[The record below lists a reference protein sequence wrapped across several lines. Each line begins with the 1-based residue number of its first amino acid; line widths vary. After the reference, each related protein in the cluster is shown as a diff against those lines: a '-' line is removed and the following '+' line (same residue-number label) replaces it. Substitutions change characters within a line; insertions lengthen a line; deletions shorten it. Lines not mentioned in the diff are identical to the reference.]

1 MVGNTGENGAA
12 GREGIPGLLVADR
25 YRLVES
31 IGRGGMGR
39 VWRAVDEILD
49 RLVAVKEIRIDGQD
63 AEDER
68 TRRERTLR
76 EARATARIDHPNVV
90 RVYDVVGEG
99 ERLWIVMELVG
110 GRSLERLTAERAL
123 DPREAARIGLG
134 LVAALRQVHARGVLH
149 RDIKPANVLVDT
161 DNDRIVL
168 TDFGIAAIQDT
179 KALTMAGVLVGSP
192 DYMAPE
198 RISGRR
204 QGPPSDLWSL
214 GATLCAALAGH
225 SPFSRETTMAT
236 LVAVLHDE
244 PRLPDGA
251 GPLRPLLEAL
261 LHKEPAAR
269 PALDAVEEALRAV
282 AEPAGTDAA
291 ERTAGER
298 TVVEGLAAPLPAKE
312 GFPATQGPAAGERP
326 GRGEPP
332 PEPRDAPPARTP
344 PDPRLPAGP
353 SASAPPAAPPEPVR
367 HTPHPEP
374 AGQQP
379 LPQPTPQPSPPASR
393 PPHPALTST
402 VSPHSATTA
411 TTRRPELPGPPGA
424 SAPRFRRRTALTAA
438 VGVLAAV
445 AVAAVAVTV
454 LPGDDKTPAQGK
466 GGSSVPVSA
475 SSPSA
480 SSPAPTVAGTSRAP
494 TLPPGAHREAGGFAW
509 VTPEGWRRNVRTGS
523 EVHYTSPDGTQE
535 LAAKASL
542 SRGRLIDNWEKSER
556 DAQRGREYRKIRLEE
571 TTYRGHP
578 AVVWEYTF
586 VLDGAPWHAHLLGF
600 TTGGR
605 TYQVNTW
612 YRPGA
617 EQRALRI
624 YEDVKDSFTVL

>member
-1 MVGNTGENGAA
+1 
-12 GREGIPGLLVADR
+12 
-25 YRLVES
+25 
-31 IGRGGMGR
+31 
-39 VWRAVDEILD
+39 
-49 RLVAVKEIRIDGQD
+49 
-63 AEDER
+63 
-68 TRRERTLR
+68 
-76 EARATARIDHPNVV
+76 
-90 RVYDVVGEG
+90 
-99 ERLWIVMELVG
+99 
-110 GRSLERLTAERAL
+110 
-123 DPREAARIGLG
+123 
-134 LVAALRQVHARGVLH
+134 
-149 RDIKPANVLVDT
+149 
-161 DNDRIVL
+161 
-168 TDFGIAAIQDT
+168 
-179 KALTMAGVLVGSP
+179 
-192 DYMAPE
+192 
-198 RISGRR
+198 
-204 QGPPSDLWSL
+204 
-214 GATLCAALAGH
+214 
-225 SPFSRETTMAT
+225 MAT

-298 TVVEGLAAPLPAKE
+298 TVVEGLAAPLPGERGIPGDPGAGSGGE
-312 GFPATQGPAAGERP
+312 AGARRAAAGASGRPACPHTARPAPAGRAIRLRAAGRTPGAGTAHPASGTGRATATAAADPATLT
-326 GRGEPP
+326 
-332 PEPRDAPPARTP
+332 PRFTA
-344 PDPRLPAGP
+344 
-353 SASAPPAAPPEPVR
+353 AAPGAHLDGV
-367 HTPHPEP
+367 
-374 AGQQP
+374 
-379 LPQPTPQPSPPASR
+379 
-393 PPHPALTST
+393 
-402 VSPHSATTA
+402 PHSATTA